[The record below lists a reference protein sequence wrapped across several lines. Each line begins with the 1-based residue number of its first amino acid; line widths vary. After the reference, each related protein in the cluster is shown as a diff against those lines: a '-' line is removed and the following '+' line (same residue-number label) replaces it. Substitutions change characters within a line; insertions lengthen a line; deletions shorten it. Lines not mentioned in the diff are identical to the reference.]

1 MTTCGKS
8 GALAPRA
15 SPSTR
20 PPVLLFGTATGVLVT
35 NLFAPQT
42 LVGVMGASLGL
53 APMASGLMAMTT
65 LLGYAAGLFLLV
77 PLADVAPHRRLVRA
91 MLAVA
96 AAAAA
101 TAACSPSAALLL
113 AALFVLGAAS
123 SVIQVLVPIAAAMV
137 GPEIRGRVIGDI
149 MGGLMVG
156 ILLSR
161 PLASLLADTLGWRA
175 FYAASAVAS
184 LALGRALVRG
194 IPDRP
199 PPPGPRYLDLIV
211 SLGSLLRRE
220 PVLRRRAAS
229 AALSMAAFSLFWT
242 AVALRLAQPPYSVGQ
257 RGIAVF
263 ALVGAAAAFITPW
276 VGRAGDRG
284 WTRPV
289 TAISHLGMIGALPWR
304 PGPQAP
310 GTAAMRPGSRWAWR
324 PSSWMPASPATRHWD
339 GAPSICWIPRPAAAS
354 THCSSACSF
363 LAARPDP
370 HWPAWHGAWASGK
383 RYARPARRS
392 GWQPCWFLAPRNENR
407 GRGPGSGTVRRS
419 RLSGRAGRPGSS
431 RCWRCRAWSA
441 VLPAC
446 GSGAAGY

>member
-8 GALAPRA
+8 GALAPPA

-53 APMASGLMAMTT
+53 APMSSGLMAMIT

-137 GPEIRGRVIGDI
+137 GPDIRGRVIGDI

-184 LALGRALVRG
+184 LALGLTLVRG
-194 IPDRP
+194 IPDRL

-289 TAISHLGMIGALPWR
+289 TAISHLGMVGAF
-304 PGPQAP
+304 A
-310 GTAAMRPGSRWAWR
+310 
-324 PSSWMPASPATRHWD
+324 
-339 GAPSICWIPRPAAAS
+339 
-354 THCSSACSF
+354 
-363 LAARPDP
+363 LAA
-370 HWPAWHGAWASGK
+370 WAGSAWHGGHAAWIAMGLAAIVLDAGVTGDQTLG
-383 RYARPARRS
+383 RRAVNLLDPA
-392 GWQPCWFLAPRNENR
+392 A
-407 GRGPGSGTVRRS
+407 RS
-419 RLSGRAGRPGSS
+419 RVNALFVGLFFLG
-431 RCWRCRAWSA
+431 
-441 VLPAC
+441 
-446 GSGAAGY
+446 GAAGSALAGVAWSLGQWQAICATGAALGLAALLVPGTPK